1 MIFDR
6 KGITNTLFS
15 NTYFMSVVDIIY
27 ISSISL
33 TPFFSFFIKR
43 NNSNRLDQRSH
54 FFLLY
59 SSSYLRLAWHSI
71 ISPQSACS
79 ATVARSTSNSLQP
92 SPIQS
97 NSVHNEAFAQFY
109 QK

>member
-59 SSSYLRLAWHSI
+59 SSSYLRLAWHST
-71 ISPQSACS
+71 ISPPACS

-97 NSVHNEAFAQFY
+97 NSIHNKAFAQIY